1 MKVEKLN
8 LELLPVNIIVHLET
22 DYYGLLASE
31 EATVINKPC
40 VTWIVDASSM

>member
-8 LELLPVNIIVHLET
+8 LELLPLNIIVHFET

-31 EATVINKPC
+31 EATVIIINL
-40 VTWIVDASSM
+40 VLLGL